1 MKYHHKELQIQT
13 VYSIVSNSKMSQ
25 EQQKLIGS
33 IVTPEL
39 TQGKE

>member
-1 MKYHHKELQIQT
+1 MKYHHKERQIQT
-13 VYSIVSNSKMSQ
+13 VYSIVANSKMIQ

-33 IVTPEL
+33 IVTSEL

>member
-1 MKYHHKELQIQT
+1 MKYRHKEQPIQT
-13 VYSIVSNSKMSQ
+13 VYSIVANSKMSQ